1 MEDKKADLK
10 IYHDLVIATIDYYIN
25 TPSLHFKTNDFDT
38 KSHFENLRLIA
49 TDDYKKGRLTKLKR
63 WFRDLTEMQ
72 VETKDF
78 KFIEYL
84 RETTGYDIN
93 IHQDFYKRVDKIVEK
108 GKITTDNQ
116 FREINTFVDMLCQS
130 KPVNYEKIEV
140 LNKLLLDY
148 ENNVK

>member
-1 MEDKKADLK
+1 MEDKTVDLK
-10 IYHDLVIATIDYYIN
+10 KYYDLVIATIDYYLN
-25 TPSLHFKTNDFDT
+25 TPPLHFKTDDFDA

-63 WFRDLTEMQ
+63 RFRDLTEMQ
-72 VETKDF
+72 VETMDF
-78 KFIEYL
+78 KFNKYL

-93 IHQDFYKRVDKIVEK
+93 IHHEFYNRIDKIVEK

-116 FREINTFVDMLCQS
+116 FREINAFVDLLCQS
-130 KPVNYEKIEV
+130 EQVDNAQIET

-148 ENNVK
+148 ENEVN

>member
-10 IYHDLVIATIDYYIN
+10 KYHDLVIATIDYYLN

-49 TDDYKKGRLTKLKR
+49 TEDYKKGRLTKLKR

-72 VETKDF
+72 VEIKDF
-78 KFIEYL
+78 KFNEYL
-84 RETTGYDIN
+84 KETTGYDIN
-93 IHQDFYKRVDKIVEK
+93 IHQDFYKRIDKIVEK

-116 FREINTFVDMLCQS
+116 FREINAFVDSLCQS
-130 KPVNYEKIEV
+130 EQIDNTRIET

-148 ENNVK
+148 ENKVK